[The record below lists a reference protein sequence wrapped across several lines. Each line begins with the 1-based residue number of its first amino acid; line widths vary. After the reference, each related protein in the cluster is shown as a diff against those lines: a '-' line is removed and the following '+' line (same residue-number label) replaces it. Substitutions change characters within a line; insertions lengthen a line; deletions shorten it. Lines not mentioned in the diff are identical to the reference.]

1 MKIVLTNFSYFIR
14 MIMKNNSYVYFKIYF
29 KRKFESKHISHVSV
43 FKKSNIFLIA
53 APHLYSV
60 SVVL

>member
-1 MKIVLTNFSYFIR
+1 MYILKFILR
-14 MIMKNNSYVYFKIYF
+14 EKERERE
-29 KRKFESKHISHVSV
+29 RKFESKHISHVSV

-53 APHLYSV
+53 VPHLYSV